1 MTVKKSDS
9 KDEEAI
15 AHEATEM
22 SRSYTV
28 LLKRVAI
35 PRHVWPVLHL
45 VLPVATKKKKEHMS

>member
-28 LLKRVAI
+28 LVKRVAI
-35 PRHVWPVLHL
+35 PRHVWPALHL
-45 VLPVATKKKKEHMS
+45 VLPVATKKEHMS